1 MWVHGWRK
9 AGSGGQ
15 INENSKCITLGD
27 FFSFIFEPQYFKTV
41 SGFGNRRILTLSV

>member
-27 FFSFIFEPQYFKTV
+27 FFLSFL
-41 SGFGNRRILTLSV
+41 NLSISKQSQG